1 MDLKLPIYLDY
12 NATTP
17 VDPQVLEEML
27 PYFCEKFGN
36 ASSKSHKFGWEASFA
51 VEVGRDR
58 IAKLIN
64 ASPKEIVFTSGST
77 ESINLAIKGIADT
90 YTSKGKHIITTPL
103 EHNAVIDTCNCLA
116 KAGYEIDFV
125 NIDKYGIIDLNHLN
139 DLMRDDT
146 VLVSFIMANNE
157 IGVIQPIK
165 EISQIVHSK
174 NAFFHVDGSQSVG
187 KIPVDVHDMDIDIMA
202 ITSHK
207 LYGPKGIGGLFVKDK
222 DPKIK
227 LTEQISGG
235 GHEFGMRSG
244 TLNVPGI
251 VGFGK
256 ACEICML
263 TMEEE
268 TNRVSAMRDNMISE
282 LTSNLERV
290 FLNGHPV
297 YRLPGNANMCFECV
311 ETSHLFGMIDD
322 VAFSSGSACSSAKMK
337 PSHVLK
343 ALGLTDDQAVSS
355 IRIGIGRYNTQE
367 EVDYATKR
375 LIETVNKVRE
385 KSPKWE
391 MALKSN

>member
-36 ASSKSHKFGWEASFA
+36 ASSKSHKFGWEASYA

-90 YTSKGKHIITTPL
+90 YASKGKHIITTPL

-146 VLVSFIMANNE
+146 VLVSVIMANNE

>member
-1 MDLKLPIYLDY
+1 MDIKVPIYLDY

-146 VLVSFIMANNE
+146 VLVSVIMANNE

-256 ACEICML
+256 ACEICIL

-268 TNRVSAMRDNMISE
+268 SKRVSAMRDNMISE

-297 YRLPGNANMCFECV
+297 HRLPGNANMCFECV
-311 ETSHLFGMIDD
+311 ESSHLFGMIDD